1 MAFFIANS
9 SVESFLSEQ
18 RFSLFSKCL
27 PDEMSF
33 SKENVV
39 LLDGSA

>member
-9 SVESFLSEQ
+9 SVESYGESSVFHC
-18 RFSLFSKCL
+18 F
-27 PDEMSF
+27 PHEMSF